1 MSRIPVTVITGFLG
15 SGKTT
20 LLNNI
25 LNANHHSKNKKRIA
39 VIENEFAAAF
49 GIENEILHQ
58 DKIEDIQNLYEFGM
72 GCVCCSSSGELI
84 NALVEIAMRNGHE
97 PPEKAIQHVILETT
111 GLADPTPILQ
121 LISQGA
127 DRKGTDDIV
136 KNYYVNGIVTLIDVK
151 HLQLSATTNTKF
163 KNELIAQ
170 LLTTDYIIINKT
182 DLLPSETKDNDLEN
196 IKRFIRTHNTTAKII
211 STSFSKLPSLDEIID
226 LRPDSK
232 AGTVI
237 QETAQAEALKKHD
250 PSIEQTMAI
259 ASGGFVDRAAVQH
272 FIETTTSSKEDIYRV
287 KGVLYLK
294 ENPSKKFI
302 VQGVGKDQLTITEGN
317 EWQPDE
323 VKESRLTFIGKHV
336 LSQCNELEQAF
347 KQCLLL

>member
-1 MSRIPVTVITGFLG
+1 
-15 SGKTT
+15 
-20 LLNNI
+20 
-25 LNANHHSKNKKRIA
+25 
-39 VIENEFAAAF
+39 
-49 GIENEILHQ
+49 
-58 DKIEDIQNLYEFGM
+58 M

-97 PPEKAIQHVILETT
+97 PPEKSIQHVILETT

-121 LISQGA
+121 LVSQGA

-170 LLTTDYIIINKT
+170 LLTTDYIILNKV
-182 DLLPSETKDNDLEN
+182 DLLPSESKDSELEK
-196 IKRFIRTHNTTAKII
+196 ITRFIRTHNATAKII
-211 STSFSKLPSLDEIID
+211 STSYAKLPSLDEIID
-226 LRPDSK
+226 LRSDSK
-232 AGTVI
+232 TDTVI
-237 QETAQAEALKKHD
+237 QETAQTEGLKKHD

-259 ASGGFVDRAAVQH
+259 ASGGFVDRSAVQQ
-272 FIETTTSSKEDIYRV
+272 FIQTTTASPDIYRV

-294 ENPSKKFI
+294 ENPTKKFI
-302 VQGVGKDQLTITEGN
+302 VQGVGSDQLDITEGN

-323 VKESRLTFIGKHV
+323 SM
-336 LSQCNELEQAF
+336 Q
-347 KQCLLL
+347 